1 MLGYNAGVQKILIV
15 GSGDVA
21 RRILP
26 KLARRAVVYAV
37 LRNVQQAA
45 WWRAQGAR
53 PVLADLDD
61 PVSLQRL
68 AGLADSV
75 LHLAPPPGSGATD
88 CRTRHLLAALSKS
101 KSLPRRLIYV
111 STTGVYGDCAGAW
124 IDETRPLNPE
134 SSRAAR
140 RVDAEQ
146 VLRDWGARAGVCISI
161 LRAPGIYAADRL
173 PLERLEKGTPALVDR
188 EDVFTNHIHAD
199 DLAAACVAALRR
211 GRAGRAYN
219 VVDDSDLRMGAYF
232 DRVADAFGL
241 PRAPRLSRAEA
252 AAVLSPI
259 QMSFMRESRR
269 IGNARLKHELK
280 LRLAYP
286 TVEAGIADALAR
298 RTACSS

>member
-1 MLGYNAGVQKILIV
+1 MLFR
-15 GSGDVA
+15 S
-21 RRILP
+21 
-26 KLARRAVVYAV
+26 
-37 LRNVQQAA
+37 
-45 WWRAQGAR
+45 
-53 PVLADLDD
+53 
-61 PVSLQRL
+61 
-68 AGLADSV
+68 
-75 LHLAPPPGSGATD
+75 
-88 CRTRHLLAALSKS
+88 
-101 KSLPRRLIYV
+101 
-111 STTGVYGDCAGAW
+111 
-124 IDETRPLNPE
+124 
-134 SSRAAR
+134 
-140 RVDAEQ
+140 
-146 VLRDWGARAGVCISI
+146 
-161 LRAPGIYAADRL
+161 
-173 PLERLEKGTPALVDR
+173 
-188 EDVFTNHIHAD
+188 
-199 DLAAACVAALRR
+199 CVAALRR

>member
-37 LRNVQQAA
+37 LRDVQQAA

-88 CRTRHLLAALSKS
+88 RRTRHLLAALSKA